1 MGKSLIISQR
11 DARTNRF
18 IRSSCYCRRQLYM
31 YGFTKI
37 EGGENHGGFFHPEFV
52 QDDKGASMAL
62 TRATHEDRRL
72 KKHLLEKER
81 ICNLRHGSAVPSGKV
96 RAKKS
101 NSHNSESN
109 DDSSLSMS
117 PGFQQQAELHRSH
130 PATASESNVFDDDR
144 TMPQHGTNSN
154 YGSSASTTKRSPQA
168 SPLHSFT
175 TLSSECDHNMMSRTQ
190 PRQFSHHSQLRQEPV
205 GDTAVSASAVSPQTT
220 TSFLPLNE
228 IGMLPRDFWEQDRD
242 NRQEILTAPPIPDK
256 LDMTIEPRSIEEMQ
270 RDVSWQHQPHGL
282 DTFSFKKDS

>member
-1 MGKSLIISQR
+1 MGISVTIAQR

-72 KKHLLEKER
+72 KKHLMEKER
-81 ICNLRHGSAVPSGKV
+81 ICNLRHGSAVPKGKV

-117 PGFQQQAELHRSH
+117 LGFQQQADLNRSH
-130 PATASESNVFDDDR
+130 PATTAESNLFDDNS
-144 TMPQHGTNSN
+144 TMPQHGTISK
-154 YGSSASTTKRSPQA
+154 YVSSASTTKTSTQA
-168 SPLHSFT
+168 SQLRSFAT
-175 TLSSECDHNMMSRTQ
+175 SPTECDHNMLSRTES
-190 PRQFSHHSQLRQEPV
+190 RHFSHHFQLRQEPI
-205 GDTAVSASAVSPQTT
+205 GDTTGSASAALPETT